1 VGLDRRGPRTGSR
14 GQSPISGASSVQP
27 SDEGGFGALLKLIR
41 AEQRVSQLGLARKVK
56 CSQSYISQIE
66 SGSRHPP
73 APSFVAMLCDALSLG
88 RAETSRL
95 YEAAGYVGPWAR
107 EAEQDWEHRPL
118 HLRQRLLR
126 AVVGAVGTSPLSRHE
141 QVMLSDVIERLQ
153 MWELLE
159 QASSAIRGDPRIAS
173 AMCQRILA
181 TDQRSPLLQLTA
193 QVQSELRLR
202 IGVSP
207 DAT

>member
-1 VGLDRRGPRTGSR
+1 MHSVSPQRNLPRTL
-14 GQSPISGASSVQP
+14 
-27 SDEGGFGALLKLIR
+27 SDLYSDDDRTRLLDAAPGLYGLVVLVGDPAR
-41 AEQRVSQLGLARKVK
+41 FAEPSQL
-56 CSQSYISQIE
+56 
-66 SGSRHPP
+66 
-73 APSFVAMLCDALSLG
+73 
-88 RAETSRL
+88 
-95 YEAAGYVGPWAR
+95 EAAMHRSHDANYLGPILLAR

-153 MWELLE
+153 MWELFE
-159 QASSAIRGDPRIAS
+159 QASSATRGDPRIAS